1 MPKIQQAPKSKVQER
16 PVTPAA
22 PTGHQ
27 SPGDSHQRQKED
39 ENDQHQELDDSKAD
53 ETGNGSGGEM
63 EVEAEADGES
73 EHGSDIEI
81 EAEGEE
87 EEMSVEAAMDI
98 EMDVTP
104 GQAVPNPGLQS
115 AIDKLNKY
123 KIPKAERTPSEELTP
138 SQAVQKMKVTS
149 ALSRYQ
155 RFKAIHEESLKAFKD
170 FQESTKEEDDPIDFD
185 GEIEWMMTALSIQD
199 QALKKREERLN
210 EAITEGQDEIEIIPF
225 RNPMPKVPR
234 PESKAKVGLHTKQ
247 SLSKAAKRYLDL
259 EAGSAEFVYDEDDED
274 DEDSEESDE
283 DGEEE
288 EEIQGPDAIQNQVV
302 DAKNLAAKGKGAGK
316 DTPAKAVELA
326 VEELPISP
334 DSIFHNSDSILDISK
349 LIQNPTADEI
359 EFIRTSA
366 TTLSAT
372 QFDWGEALKD
382 SVIGVISS
390 WQYHENSQLG
400 QPTHDTLQPLVVLM
414 KRKVNERDTP
424 KNISACPRL
433 LQIAATDPYLTE
445 SSIKWPLIHE
455 STRYPWDSRHR
466 IFRAFHSMA
475 CRTSKS
481 TVWTSEKDIKN
492 KLKTAHKTIH
502 RIFEESVELISYNA
516 KSEKIEIKTE
526 GEHKVAASMVPMS
539 QSIAWAW
546 QQCMMKAVEEQEKK
560 SSKVHPL
567 GISWLQKRFLLV
579 LTGVMLIYER
589 DVYNRQLK
597 LYCKVKRTAT
607 QITARRN
614 ELKGSVLH
622 QLSSDYI
629 RKNPV
634 KAISGLKRNQVPSS
648 DALAK
653 VTEKEIQSA
662 ANDETFN
669 FRRQAIQ
676 ALALFLMFGTSGLF
690 HVWVWYKEQRM
701 TDAALLIHMS
711 SILAQRRNQASKSE
725 PHVFYQRSWSRLDH
739 HLFTILR
746 EFIDDKGDFKRKID
760 WPQMTR
766 MFHDRFS
773 PTSLSYL
780 YTLDLCLELHAPLSS
795 RGPDGSVAPDFDSNS
810 KNQGQAL
817 IPITEPFRSVWAS
830 TEGKATPVTN
840 PQAMYKEADGSRVT
854 KKHPLKAITQAKEKA
869 REEIV
874 DGGGEEESLAED
886 E

>member
-1 MPKIQQAPKSKVQER
+1 MRNQKMPKNTTVSNSRKDED
-16 PVTPAA
+16 
-22 PTGHQ
+22 Q
-27 SPGDSHQRQKED
+27 SNK
-39 ENDQHQELDDSKAD
+39 HQELDHSMELDIATEPSKGIPEAD
-53 ETGNGSGGEM
+53 MTGEGAGDEESEEGPEIEIEMGGEEGEM
-63 EVEAEADGES
+63 EVD
-73 EHGSDIEI
+73 
-81 EAEGEE
+81 EGE
-87 EEMSVEAAMDI
+87 DI
-98 EMDVTP
+98 EMEVTP
-104 GQAVPNPGLQS
+104 GQAIPPADRNT
-115 AIDKLNKY
+115 AIEKLSKY
-123 KIPKAERTPSEELTP
+123 KIPKAEKTTSEDLTP
-138 SQAVQKMKVTS
+138 SQAVRKMKVTS
-149 ALSRYQ
+149 ALNRYQ

-170 FQESTKEEDDPIDFD
+170 FQESTKKEDDPVDFD

-199 QALKKREERLN
+199 QALKRREERLN

-225 RNPMPKVPR
+225 RHPMPKVAST
-234 PESKAKVGLHTKQ
+234 EGLA
-247 SLSKAAKRYLDL
+247 KAAKRYLDL
-259 EAGSAEFVYDEDDED
+259 EAGVSEREIRAEGCGGKKKRRKVEYKSAEFVYDDDDSDDDDGTDSGES
-274 DEDSEESDE
+274 DEDSEE
-283 DGEEE
+283 E
-288 EEIQGPDAIQNQVV
+288 EEIRGPDAIQNQVV
-302 DAKNLAAKGKGAGK
+302 DAKNLPAKGKGAAR
-316 DTPAKAVELA
+316 DAPAKAGRACE
-326 VEELPISP
+326 
-334 DSIFHNSDSILDISK
+334 
-349 LIQNPTADEI
+349 LIQDPTAEEI

-372 QFDWGEALKD
+372 QFDWGEALKE

-445 SSIKWPLIHE
+445 SSIKWPLINE
-455 STRYPWDSRHR
+455 STRYPWDSRHH

-516 KSEKIEIKTE
+516 KSENIEIKTE

-546 QQCMMKAVEEQEKK
+546 QQCMLKAVEEQEKK

-854 KKHPLKAITQAKEKA
+854 KKHPLKTNHS
-869 REEIV
+869 
-874 DGGGEEESLAED
+874 G
-886 E
+886 

>member
-1 MPKIQQAPKSKVQER
+1 MSQEITPSQSQER
-16 PVTPAA
+16 LVTPV
-22 PTGHQ
+22 PPSGDKTTGME
-27 SPGDSHQRQKED
+27 DSNVAID
-39 ENDQHQELDDSKAD
+39 
-53 ETGNGSGGEM
+53 EM
-63 EVEAEADGES
+63 EVDAIIQKEMDAGFEEGS
-73 EHGSDIEI
+73 EFEI
-81 EAEGEE
+81 EFEEEGIEVQGAGEGETANE
-87 EEMSVEAAMDI
+87 RKKGKGI
-98 EMDVTP
+98 
-104 GQAVPNPGLQS
+104 PNEGSTAIQS
-115 AIDKLNKY
+115 AMEKVNKY
-123 KIPKAERTPSEELTP
+123 KIPKVKQGDAE
-138 SQAVQKMKVTS
+138 
-149 ALSRYQ
+149 
-155 RFKAIHEESLKAFKD
+155 AFRE
-170 FQESTKEEDDPIDFD
+170 FQESTKKEDDPVDFD
-185 GEIEWMMTALSIQD
+185 GEIELMMTALSLPD
-199 QALKKREERLN
+199 EALKMREKRLN
-210 EAITEGQDEIEIIPF
+210 EAITGGQDEIEIIPF
-225 RNPMPKVPR
+225 RNPMPKKVHPV
-234 PESKAKVGLHTKQ
+234 SKHKGGLSAKQDMAKSV
-247 SLSKAAKRYLDL
+247 KRYLDL
-259 EAGSAEFVYDEDDED
+259 EAGVSEKEIQQEGCGGKKKRRKVEYKSAEFVYDEDESGDED
-274 DEDSEESDE
+274 EGSSDSDDDSK
-283 DGEEE
+283 E
-288 EEIQGPDAIQNQVV
+288 EEIRGPDALQNEVV
-302 DAKNLAAKGKGAGK
+302 NAKDLVEKGKASVK
-316 DTPAKAVELA
+316 SVPAKAAEPV
-326 VEELPISP
+326 VDELPISP
-334 DSIFHNSDSILDISK
+334 TSIFHNSESILDVSN
-349 LIQNPTADEI
+349 LIESPTAEET
-359 EFIRTSA
+359 EFLRTAAA
-366 TTLSAT
+366 TLNST

-390 WQYHENSQLG
+390 WKYHENSQLG
-400 QPTHDTLQPLVVLM
+400 QPTHEMLQPLVVLM
-414 KRKVNERDTP
+414 KRKVNEKDTP
-424 KNISACPRL
+424 KNIQSCPRL
-433 LQIAATDPYLTE
+433 LQIAATDPYLTG
-445 SSIKWPLIHE
+445 SSIKWPLIQE

-481 TVWTSEKDIKN
+481 SVWTSEKDIKN
-492 KLKTAHKTIH
+492 KLRTAHKTIH

-516 KSEKIEIKTE
+516 KCEDIEIKTQ

-546 QQCMMKAVEEQEKK
+546 QQCMMKAMEEQEVK

-567 GISWLQKRFLLV
+567 GIGWLRKRFLLV

-597 LYCKVKRTAT
+597 MYCKVKRTYN
-607 QITARRN
+607 QIAARRN
-614 ELKGSVLH
+614 ELKGSILH

-629 RKNPV
+629 RKNPI
-634 KAISGLKRNQVPSS
+634 KALTGLKKNQVPSS

-690 HVWVWYKEQRM
+690 HVWVWYREQKM
-701 TDAALLIHMS
+701 TDAALMIHMS

-810 KNQGQAL
+810 KHQGQAL

>member
-1 MPKIQQAPKSKVQER
+1 MSQAMQQVDSQER
-16 PVTPAA
+16 PVTPVPA
-22 PTGHQ
+22 
-27 SPGDSHQRQKED
+27 SGDKRLSQVIGQIRQPKNSE
-39 ENDQHQELDDSKAD
+39 SKG
-53 ETGNGSGGEM
+53 ETGDVSM
-63 EVEAEADGES
+63 ASDHES
-73 EHGSDIEI
+73 EGATDEENESDSNAEIEI
-81 EAEGEE
+81 A
-87 EEMSVEAAMDI
+87 S
-98 EMDVTP
+98 
-104 GQAVPNPGLQS
+104 GQDKSG
-115 AIDKLNKY
+115 AIPQAYIDRLSKI
-123 KIPKAERTPSEELTP
+123 KIPKMKRAPSEELSS
-138 SQAVQKMKVTS
+138 SQAVRKMKVAS
-149 ALSRYQ
+149 ALARFQ

-170 FQESTKEEDDPIDFD
+170 FQDSTKDEDDPIDFD
-185 GEIEWMMTALSIQD
+185 GEIDLMMTALSLSD

-210 EAITEGQDEIEIIPF
+210 VAITEGQDEIEIIPF
-225 RNPMPKVPR
+225 HNPIPQASNPHLKR
-234 PESKAKVGLHTKQ
+234 PAGTSSKKSRGASV
-247 SLSKAAKRYLDL
+247 KRYLDL
-259 EAGSAEFVYDEDDED
+259 EAGVSEKEVQEEGCGGKKKRRKVEYKSEEFVYDDGDSCGD
-274 DEDSEESDE
+274 SNGSSQSEEES
-283 DGEEE
+283 EE
-288 EEIQGPDAIQNQVV
+288 EEIRGPDAIQGEVV
-302 DAKNLAAKGKGAGK
+302 NAKDANGKGKEVAN
-316 DTPAKAVELA
+316 AKATSAKAPPPED
-326 VEELPISP
+326 LPISP
-334 DSIFHNSDSILDISK
+334 SSIFHNSDSILDVSK
-349 LIQNPTADEI
+349 LIQNPTSDEVR
-359 EFIRTSA
+359 FLRDGAA
-366 TTLSAT
+366 TLATT
-372 QFDWGEALKD
+372 QFDWGEALKE

-390 WQYHENSQLG
+390 WRYHENSQLG
-400 QPTHDTLQPLVVLM
+400 QPTHEKLQPLVVLL
-414 KRKVNERDTP
+414 KRKVNEKDTP
-424 KNISACPRL
+424 KVIQACPRL
-433 LQIAATDPYLTE
+433 LQVAATDPYLTE
-445 SSIKWPLIHE
+445 SSINWQLIQD

-475 CRTSKS
+475 CRTSKA
-481 TVWTSEKDIKN
+481 TVWTTEKDIKN
-492 KLKTAHKTIH
+492 KLRTAHKTIH

-516 KSEKIEIKTE
+516 KSENIEIKTQ

-546 QQCMMKAVEEQEKK
+546 QQCMMKAMEEQEVK

-567 GISWLQKRFLLV
+567 GIGWLQKRFLLV

-597 LYCKVKRTAT
+597 MYCKVKRTPT

-634 KAISGLKRNQVPSS
+634 KAIAGLKKNQVPSS

-690 HVWVWYKEQRM
+690 HVWVWYREQKM
-701 TDAALLIHMS
+701 TDAALMIHMS
-711 SILAQRRNQASKSE
+711 SILAQRRTQASTSE

-746 EFIDDKGDFKRKID
+746 EFIDDKGDFKRKIQ
-760 WPQMTR
+760 WPELTR

-773 PTSLSYL
+773 PTSLAYL

-817 IPITEPFRSVWAS
+817 IPITEPFRSVWAT
-830 TEGKATPVTN
+830 TEGKAVPVTD

-854 KKHPLKAITQAKEKA
+854 KKHPLKTIAQAKEKA

-874 DGGGEEESLAED
+874 DGGNEEGSLAED

>member
-27 SPGDSHQRQKED
+27 STGDSQQRQKED

-63 EVEAEADGES
+63 AVEAEADVES
-73 EHGSDIEI
+73 K
-81 EAEGEE
+81 
-87 EEMSVEAAMDI
+87 
-98 EMDVTP
+98 
-104 GQAVPNPGLQS
+104 QAVPNPGLQS
-115 AIDKLNKY
+115 AIEKLNKY

-138 SQAVQKMKVTS
+138 SQAVRKMKVTS

-155 RFKAIHEESLKAFKD
+155 RFKEIHEESLKAFKD
-170 FQESTKEEDDPIDFD
+170 FQESTKEEDNPIEFD

-234 PESKAKVGLHTKQ
+234 PGGKAKVGLHTKQ
-247 SLSKAAKRYLDL
+247 SLSKAAKEYLDL
-259 EAGSAEFVYDEDDED
+259 EAGVSEKEIQEEGCGGKKKRRKVEYKSAEFVYDDNEGKDSKES
-274 DEDSEESDE
+274 DEDSEE
-283 DGEEE
+283 E
-288 EEIQGPDAIQNQVV
+288 EEIRGPDAIQNQEV
-302 DAKNLAAKGKGAGK
+302 DAKDLPAKGKGAVK
-316 DTPAKAVELA
+316 DTPAKVVKPTVKEF
-326 VEELPISP
+326 PISP

-349 LIQNPTADEI
+349 LIQNPTAEEI
-359 EFIRTSA
+359 EFICTSA
-366 TTLSAT
+366 TTLSST
-372 QFDWGEALKD
+372 QFDWGEALKE

-445 SSIKWPLIHE
+445 SLIRWPLINE

-466 IFRAFHSMA
+466 IFCAFHSMA

-516 KSEKIEIKTE
+516 KSENIEIKTE

-546 QQCMMKAVEEQEKK
+546 KKCMMKAMEEQEVK
-560 SSKVHPL
+560 SSKVRPL
-567 GISWLQKRFLLV
+567 GIGWLQKRFLLV

-597 LYCKVKRTAT
+597 VYCKVKRTYN
-607 QITARRN
+607 QIAARRN

-622 QLSSDYI
+622 QLSTDYI

-634 KAISGLKRNQVPSS
+634 KALTGFKKNQVPSS

-690 HVWVWYKEQRM
+690 HVWVWYREQKM
-701 TDAALLIHMS
+701 TDAALMIHMS

-830 TEGKATPVTN
+830 TEGKAVPVTN

-854 KKHPLKAITQAKEKA
+854 KKHPLMTITQAKEKA
-869 REEIV
+869 RQELVEG
-874 DGGGEEESLAED
+874 DDEEESSSED